1 MQIIPQSSHLFT
13 LIVQPSDR
21 ETRAVLYRL
30 GFEKIAVLPQLLY
43 RSVSQ
48 FELSNLFAAICQHV
62 SNQAKALSRY
72 LVTRSVLDL
81 EHLLSEFHSAQS
93 LKHMMLLGKHT
104 WFFQVLSSRQL
115 FFNYQPIFDLHSGQV
130 VAHECLAH
138 ARNEEGQLFNGQ
150 QLIDAAL
157 MMNLTREFDTLARS
171 MCFNTLAQWNQPD
184 RPTFFINVLPNAI
197 AHHPESLEQN
207 FQQVLDLGLHPE
219 QIVFE
224 LTEVEALTQHPNL
237 PRVIEQIRA
246 GGFGLALD
254 DLGSNVGIDH
264 YCTEL
269 RPDVI
274 KLDRRLI
281 HRCSRYEMKQVMVKS
296 LVQVAKE
303 FGITVLAEGLEA
315 VEDIEFC
322 RSIGVD
328 LGQGFGLGMPS
339 RMPIVAGSLQSGAG
353 VIDQA
358 SVN

>member
-13 LIVQPSDR
+13 LIVQPSDH
-21 ETRAVLYRL
+21 ETRSVLYKL
-30 GFEKIAVLPQLLY
+30 GFEKIALLPQLLCC
-43 RSVSQ
+43 SVSQ
-48 FELSNLFAAICQHV
+48 CELPNLVAALCQRV
-62 SNQAKALSRY
+62 SHQGKVLSRY
-72 LVTRSVLDL
+72 LVTRSPLNV
-81 EHLLSEFHSAQS
+81 EYLLGEFLNAQS
-93 LKHMMLLGKHT
+93 LKHMMLLVKHT
-104 WFFQVLSSRQL
+104 WLFQVLSDRQL

-138 ARNEEGQLFNGQ
+138 ARDRQGQQFSGQ

-157 MMNLTREFDTLARS
+157 MMNLTREFDALARS
-171 MCFNTLAQWNQPD
+171 ICFNTLAQWNQPD

-224 LTEVEALTQHPNL
+224 LTEVEALTHHPNL
-237 PRVIEQIRA
+237 PKVIERIRA
-246 GGFGLALD
+246 RGFGLALD
-254 DLGSNVGIDH
+254 DLGSNVRIDH

-274 KLDRRLI
+274 KIDRRLI
-281 HRCSRYEMKQVMVKS
+281 HGSSRYEMKQVIVKS

-303 FGITVLAEGLEA
+303 LDITVLAEGLEA
-315 VEDIEFC
+315 AEDIEFC

-339 RMPIVAGSLQSGAG
+339 RMPVISGSRAAM
-353 VIDQA
+353 IDCA
-358 SVN
+358 AMN